1 MIPSE
6 VAAIATLIWPDW
18 AEAEDDDA
26 SEVIKAAWRIY
37 NAGYR
42 LEGRVKIGDDPGRL
56 VPPHGSGP

>member
-18 AEAEDDDA
+18 ADLEGEDHR
-26 SEVIKAAWRIY
+26 EILAAAYRIY

-42 LEGRVKIGDDPGRL
+42 QAEAVK
-56 VPPHGSGP
+56 